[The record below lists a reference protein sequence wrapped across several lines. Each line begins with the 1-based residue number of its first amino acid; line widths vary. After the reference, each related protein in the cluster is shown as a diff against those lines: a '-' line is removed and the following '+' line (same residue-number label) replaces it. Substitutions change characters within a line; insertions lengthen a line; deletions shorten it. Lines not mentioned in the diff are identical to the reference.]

1 LKRTIR
7 VFVVD
12 ESASSLESICNELES
27 QQEIE
32 IIGTAKSGFELTD
45 KAFGS
50 QPDLII
56 IGLHRPRMTG
66 LEFIASLRERLLD
79 TKFIVVTD
87 PGSSVKAGL
96 RETSTNEGSLVGGIS
111 RENLL
116 RGIQTFFP
124 ATYSEVI
131 DSDSESLENLPTGR
145 GKISNGGVHC

>member
-1 LKRTIR
+1 MKRTIR

-27 QQEIE
+27 QQAIE
-32 IIGTAKSGFELTD
+32 LIGTAKSGFEVTD
-45 KAFGS
+45 RAFES

-79 TKFIVVTD
+79 TKFILVTD
-87 PGSSVKAGL
+87 PGASAKAGI
-96 RETSTNEGSLVGGIS
+96 RETPTAEGSLVGGIS

-116 RGIQTFFP
+116 RGIQTLFP
-124 ATYSEVI
+124 ETYSEII
-131 DSDSESLENLPTGR
+131 DADSKNLEDLAKDR
-145 GKISNGGVHC
+145 KISNGGVHC